1 MRKIMLKIII
11 ASLLYMAIVI
21 CSVAQ
26 PTSGLPV
33 DKAGRIEGSVSNGKG
48 EPIEYVTVL
57 LRQPQDSVL
66 ITGTTTS
73 ATGQYTFESV
83 ARGKYILTLTFVGYR
98 KQSMAIELQDG
109 ANRFTAPEIILKEDT
124 QLLGE
129 VVVRGQK
136 PLIEQEGGKLIFVV
150 AAGGNAAELLQRTPG
165 VSIDQNDQISLN
177 GKTGVTIMIDGKIT
191 YLPPAELAT
200 LLRSMNANS
209 IATVEVISNPSA
221 RYDAAG
227 NSGMINIKM
236 KKSTR
241 EGFNGSATV
250 GTGYGRYGKANGN
263 INLNYRTKKW
273 AHFLNYGYVF
283 DKRFYYAWAERISP
297 GNGTAISFTQE
308 IHRVQQLPSHTW
320 QAGSEWQWNPRNS
333 IAISTTGSY
342 NERFTD
348 NNSFVQIRAASAY
361 EPDSTFTIANDQQY
375 RWYNISGSVGY
386 KHTFNRVGSELTVD
400 FDHSTYGFNLN
411 DNFIIKRFE
420 KSDVYKNEYN
430 VLSNQHSSFNI
441 YTGRADYTHR
451 LNEQVSFETG
461 IKCSYVKT
469 VNDIRFKNNLSGQY
483 ETDTI
488 RSSDFKYA
496 EQIGAGYVNVKT
508 KLLGFDAQLGLRAE
522 HTQYRGSSI
531 RANKSIERNYFNVF
545 PGITFNR
552 NLTENYQL
560 GLSYSYRIDR
570 PTYKDLYPYVF
581 YFDPFDSQFGNPT
594 LLPQFTH
601 NFQVSQTIAKDYV
614 INFGYSSIAQYMAF
628 AILLYENQVSSYAI
642 KKNFDAFQNYY
653 LTVIA
658 PIRVTNHWTIN
669 CNLNLFYNNF
679 NTQFLNEIY
688 TSSRFSGIANVSQTI
703 TLPWGM
709 TGEIVGVYNAPTVTG
724 LFQNQAL
731 GSLNA
736 GLQKQLFN
744 KKATLRLNIT
754 DIFQTNRVR
763 NRIEYPG
770 LDMNIYVRNE
780 TRIVRL
786 NFTYTM
792 GKATG
797 KASHR
802 RNTLEDVQ
810 KRIGN

>member
-1 MRKIMLKIII
+1 MGSILSMATII
-11 ASLLYMAIVI
+11 Y
-21 CSVAQ
+21 SVAQ
-26 PTSGLPV
+26 PTS
-33 DKAGRIEGSVSNGKG
+33 GRIEGSVSNEKG
-48 EPIEYVTVL
+48 EALEYVTVL
-57 LRQPQDSVL
+57 LRQLQDSVL
-66 ITGTTTS
+66 IAGTTTN

-83 ARGKYILTLTFVGYR
+83 TRGKYVLTLTFVGYH
-98 KQSMAIELQDG
+98 KQSTAIELQDG
-109 ANRFTAPEIILKEDT
+109 ANSYLLPVIILKEYA
-124 QLLGE
+124 QVLGE

-136 PLIEQEGGKLIFVV
+136 PLIEQEGDKLILNVQNSVV
-150 AAGGNAAELLQRTPG
+150 AAGGNVAELLQRAPG
-165 VSIDQNDQISLN
+165 VSVDQNDQISLN
-177 GKTGVTIMIDGKIT
+177 GKPGVTILIDGKIT

-200 LLRSMNANS
+200 LLRSMNANN

-236 KKSTR
+236 KKSTS
-241 EGFNGSATV
+241 EGFNGSATI

-273 AHFLNYGYVF
+273 THFLTYGYVF
-283 DKRFYYAWAERISP
+283 DKRFYYAWDERISP
-297 GNGTAISFTQE
+297 GNDKAISFTKV
-308 IHRVQQLPSHTW
+308 IDRVQKLPSHTW
-320 QAGSEWQWNPRNS
+320 QAGSEWQWDARNS
-333 IAISTTGSY
+333 ISMSTTGSY

-348 NNSFVQIRAASAY
+348 NNSFLQIRPASAS
-361 EPDSTFTIANDQQY
+361 EPDSTFIIDNDQQY
-375 RWYNISGSVGY
+375 RWHNISGSVGY
-386 KHTFNRVGSELTVD
+386 KHIFTRVGSELTVD
-400 FDHSTYGFNLN
+400 FDHSRYGFGLN
-411 DNFIIKRFE
+411 DNFIIKGFE
-420 KSDVYKNEYN
+420 KEDIYKNEYN
-430 VLSNQHSSFNI
+430 VLSDQPSSFNI
-441 YTGRADYTHR
+441 YAGRADYTHR

-461 IKCSYVKT
+461 IKYSYVKT
-469 VNDIRFKNNLSGQY
+469 INDIRFTNNLSGQY

-488 RSSDFKYA
+488 RSSDFNYA

-522 HTQYRGSSI
+522 QTQYRGFSI
-531 RANKSIERNYFNVF
+531 RANKSIERNYFRVF
-545 PGITFNR
+545 PGINLNR
-552 NLTENYQL
+552 TISENYQL

-570 PTYKDLYPYVF
+570 PSYKDLYPYVF
-581 YFDPFDSQFGNPT
+581 FFDPFDSQFGNPT

-601 NFQVSQTIAKDYV
+601 NIQVSQTIAKDYV
-614 INFGYSSIAQYMAF
+614 INFGYSSIRQYMAF
-628 AILLYENQVSSYAI
+628 TILLYEDQVSSYAI

-658 PIRVTNHWTIN
+658 PIRVTRNWTIN

-688 TSSRFSGIANVSQTI
+688 TSSCFSGIANVSQTI

-709 TGEIVGVYNAPTVTG
+709 TGEIAAVYNAPTVVG

-736 GLQKQLFN
+736 GLQKQVFN

-754 DIFQTNRVR
+754 DIFQTNRAR
-763 NRIEYPG
+763 YRIEYPG

-792 GKATG
+792 GRATG
-797 KASHR
+797 KASRR
-802 RNTLEDVQ
+802 RNTLEDER
-810 KRIGN
+810 KRIGIN